1 MSLEIKSLHKTAFRE
16 IFYLITGKEGRMD
29 KNGLS
34 ELFRIIDYNIN
45 EDQFNDMV
53 TKLFFKKE
61 TINFE
66 EFMKIFQ
73 LKLPD
78 YTTVDVK
85 NAFRLLAKDDDNYI
99 PYGKIEKILDKH
111 GLSDVEIQFLMRQ
124 LEKYTDGQSGKKRV
138 NYNEFLKS
146 LGIN

>member
-1 MSLEIKSLHKTAFRE
+1 MTLEIKTLHKKAFSE
-16 IFYLITGKEGRMD
+16 IFNLVAEKDGRMN

-34 ELFRIIDYNIN
+34 ELFRIIDYNIS

-53 TKLFFKKE
+53 SKLFVKKD

-73 LKLPD
+73 LRLPD
-78 YTTVDVK
+78 YTPIDVK
-85 NAFRLLAKDDDNYI
+85 NAFRLLAKDDDNFI
-99 PYGKIEKILDKH
+99 SAVKIKKILDKH

-124 LEKYTDGQSGKKRV
+124 LDKFTDGQGRV

-146 LGIN
+146 LAIN

>member
-1 MSLEIKSLHKTAFRE
+1 MSLEIKTLHKQAFRE
-16 IFYLITGKEGRMD
+16 IFNLVAEKDGRMN
-29 KNGLS
+29 KTGLS
-34 ELFRIIDYNIN
+34 SLFRIIDYNIN

-53 TKLFFKKE
+53 SKLFAKKD

-78 YTTVDVK
+78 YTTTDVK
-85 NAFRLLAKDDDNYI
+85 NAFRLLAKDDDNFI
-99 PYGKIEKILDKH
+99 PAAKIKKILDKH

-124 LEKYTDGQSGKKRV
+124 LDKFTDGQGRV

-146 LGIN
+146 LAIN

>member
-1 MSLEIKSLHKTAFRE
+1 MSLQIKGLHQQAFRE
-16 IFYLITGKEGRMD
+16 IFGLVAKDGKMD

-61 TINFE
+61 TINFD

-78 YTTVDVK
+78 YTTNDVK
-85 NAFRLLAKDDDNYI
+85 NAFRLLAKDDDKFI
-99 PYGKIEKILDKH
+99 PAVKIKKILDKH

-124 LEKYTDGQSGKKRV
+124 LDKFTDGQGRV
-138 NYNEFLKS
+138 DYTEFLKS
-146 LGIN
+146 LSIN

>member
-1 MSLEIKSLHKTAFRE
+1 MSLEIKPLHKSAFQE
-16 IFYLITGKEGRMD
+16 IFILVAGKDQPLTKTG
-29 KNGLS
+29 LA

-53 TKLFFKKE
+53 KKLFVKKE

-78 YTTVDVK
+78 YTPVDVK
-85 NAFRLLAKDDDNYI
+85 NAFRLLAKDDDNFI
-99 PYGKIEKILDKH
+99 PAAKIKKILDKH

-124 LEKYTDGQSGKKRV
+124 LDKFTDTHQRV

-146 LGIN
+146 LSMN

>member
-1 MSLEIKSLHKTAFRE
+1 MSLEIKDLHKQAFRE
-16 IFYLITGKEGRMD
+16 IFNLVAEKDGRMN

-34 ELFRIIDYNIN
+34 ELFRIIDYNIS

-53 TKLFFKKE
+53 GKLFIKKE

-66 EFMKIFQ
+66 EFMKIFT

-78 YTTVDVK
+78 YTTTDVK

-99 PYGKIEKILDKH
+99 PAAKIKKILDKH

-124 LEKYTDGQSGKKRV
+124 MERFTDGQGRV

-146 LGIN
+146 LTIN

>member
-1 MSLEIKSLHKTAFRE
+1 MTLEIKTLHKKAFGE
-16 IFYLITGKEGRMD
+16 IFNLVAEKDGRMN
-29 KNGLS
+29 KNGLA

-53 TKLFFKKE
+53 SKLFVKKD

-73 LKLPD
+73 LRLPD
-78 YTTVDVK
+78 YTPIDVK
-85 NAFRLLAKDDDNYI
+85 NAFRLLAKDDDNFI
-99 PYGKIEKILDKH
+99 SAVKIKKILDKH

-124 LEKYTDGQSGKKRV
+124 LDKFTDGQGRV

-146 LGIN
+146 LAIN